1 MRCRVLREGAPRL
14 IPGEY
19 WVKVL
24 NCRDQW
30 LDWVPLNAVPEGVE
44 AVAKPAY
51 LITSDF
57 HANASCAVCP
67 YVYVEADL
75 GKLVQTGLFRV
86 EYIGYDACP
95 GSAIYVKS
103 WSAGH
108 GEGWGRLYAYV
119 IARKVAVLEFPRPT
133 NDEYALHALKA
144 LADAG
149 FMSWVEVDG
158 RVYVAAP
165 VACTG

>member
-1 MRCRVLREGAPRL
+1 MLRGDAPRL
-14 IPGEY
+14 VPGEY
-19 WVKVL
+19 WVRVL
-24 NCRDQW
+24 NCRNQW
-30 LDWVPLNAVPEGVE
+30 LDWVPLNAIPEGVE
-44 AVAKPAY
+44 AVAKLAY
-51 LITSDF
+51 VVTSDF
-57 HANASCAVCP
+57 HANTSCAVCP

-75 GKLVQTGLFRV
+75 SRLVQTGLFRV

-119 IARKVAVLEFPRPT
+119 IAGKVALLEYPKPT
-133 NDEYALHALKA
+133 NDEYASLITEA
-144 LADAG
+144 LADVG
-149 FMSWVEVDG
+149 FASSLEVGG
-158 RVYVAAP
+158 RVYAAAP